1 MPTQLNEQRDA
12 DVAAVTI
19 EPRTWVLRRLGAPAT
34 LTQHQRQVLRVVG
47 VTSLFANYGMGI
59 MGLALPQIQ
68 AGLHVAEAEI
78 GGVTALVQLGMIPA
92 LLLTVLADHA
102 GRRRLLLIT
111 ILGFS
116 LCAGLTAFV
125 RSADE
130 FVVAQFLARV
140 FIASNTMLAVVVI
153 AEEFTPDTRGWGI
166 GMVGALGALGHGLA
180 SMVFSGVNVL
190 PYGWRALYA
199 FGVLPLLLLPR
210 FRRTLR
216 ETPRFAQHHEAHQYA
231 AGLWASLEPLRNVA
245 RMYPGRMVALCAA
258 LFPSAFVFETATIF
272 QAKFLQ
278 EAHHYAPATV
288 ALLYLSVGALVPLGN
303 IAGGVLGDRF
313 GRKRVMIGALIANAA
328 AIALFYNTG
337 GPLVPVAWGL
347 MMLSL
352 AIVVVLFSALGSELF
367 PTSYR
372 STASGVRSAMATLGA
387 AAGLWAEG
395 KLYVL
400 TGSHAAAITCML
412 IVAPIAPFIIAL
424 CLPETASR
432 ELEEISPEREPVVRS
447 LSRST

>member
-1 MPTQLNEQRDA
+1 MATQLSQLSDPDESSAIGRLPWA
-12 DVAAVTI
+12 
-19 EPRTWVLRRLGAPAT
+19 LRRLGAPAS
-34 LTQHQRQVLRVVG
+34 LTRHQRHVLRVVG
-47 VTSLFANYGMGI
+47 VASLFANYGLGV

-68 AGLHVAEAEI
+68 AGLHVAEAEV

-92 LLLTVLADHA
+92 LLLTVLADHF

-116 LCAGLTAFV
+116 LCAVLTAFV
-125 RSADE
+125 RTADE

-153 AEEFTPDTRGWGI
+153 AEEFTADTRGWGI

-180 SMVFSGVNVL
+180 SIVFSGVNVL

-216 ETPRFAQHHEAHQYA
+216 ETPRFARHHEAHQYTT
-231 AGLWASLEPLRNVA
+231 GLWASLEPLRSVA

-258 LFPSAFVFETATIF
+258 LFPSALIFETATIF

-288 ALLYLSVGALVPLGN
+288 ALLYLSIGALVPLGN
-303 IAGGVLGDRF
+303 IAGGALGDRF
-313 GRKRVMIGALIANAA
+313 GRKRVMIAALIANAA

-352 AIVVVLFSALGSELF
+352 AVVLVLFSALGSELF

-372 STASGVRSAMATLGA
+372 STASGVRSTMATLGA

-412 IVAPIAPFIIAL
+412 IVAPIAPLIIAL
-424 CLPETASR
+424 GLPETASR
-432 ELEEISPEREPVVRS
+432 ELEEVSPERDPGSSVD
-447 LSRST
+447 LM

>member
-1 MPTQLNEQRDA
+1 MATQVSEAPDPDA
-12 DVAAVTI
+12 PAVATARL
-19 EPRTWVLRRLGAPAT
+19 PWALRRLGAPAS
-34 LTQHQRQVLRVVG
+34 LTRHQRHVLRVVG
-47 VTSLFANYGMGI
+47 VASLFANYGMGI

-68 AGLHVAEAEI
+68 AGLHVAEAAV
-78 GGVTALVQLGMIPA
+78 GGVTAVVQLGMIPA
-92 LLLTVLADHA
+92 LLLTVLADRV

-116 LCAGLTAFV
+116 LCAVLTAFV
-125 RSADE
+125 RTANQ
-130 FVVAQFLARV
+130 FVAAQFLARV

-153 AEEFTPDTRGWGI
+153 AEEFTADTRGWGI

-216 ETPRFAQHHEAHQYA
+216 ETPRFARHHEARRDTT
-231 AGLWASLEPLRNVA
+231 GLWAALEPLRSVA
-245 RMYPGRMVALCAA
+245 RMYPGRMAALCAA
-258 LFPSAFVFETATIF
+258 LFPSAFIFETATIF

-278 EAHHYAPATV
+278 EVHHYAPATV

-303 IAGGVLGDRF
+303 IAGGTLGDRF
-313 GRKRVMIGALIANAA
+313 GRKRVMIGALIANAGA
-328 AIALFYNTG
+328 VALFYNTG
-337 GPLVPVAWGL
+337 GSLVPVAWGL

-352 AIVVVLFSALGSELF
+352 AIVLVLFSALGSELF

-372 STASGVRSAMATLGA
+372 STASGVRSTMATLGA
-387 AAGLWAEG
+387 AAGLGVEG
-395 KLYVL
+395 RLYVL

-412 IVAPIAPFIIAL
+412 IVAPIAPFVIAL

-432 ELEEISPEREPVVRS
+432 ELEEISPERDPA
-447 LSRST
+447 